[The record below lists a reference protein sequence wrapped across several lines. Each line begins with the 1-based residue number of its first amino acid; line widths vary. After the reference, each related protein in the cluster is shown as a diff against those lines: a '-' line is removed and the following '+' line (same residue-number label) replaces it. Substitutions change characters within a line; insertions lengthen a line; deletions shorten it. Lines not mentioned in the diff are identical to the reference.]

1 MSRILVVDMGNK
13 RLKWAVLEI
22 ESLQSAAKIL
32 SDLDRSSGVL
42 DLAHTVQSIS
52 TAYHFDT
59 LADTTNNPDQVLFSC
74 VGARQAGKAF
84 DKWCRKTLGIKPTQ
98 VYSEPSRFGLD
109 NQYDD
114 PDQLGSDRWL
124 AAVAAYSL
132 VSEAGNRGDD
142 AVIVIDAGTAVTVDL
157 VMHSAFKGGA
167 ILPGVAMAIS
177 ALANSTGEIR
187 IDVKSLT
194 RGFLSVDDLNILATN
209 SDDAV
214 SAGALASV
222 TGGIERCLELIQ
234 RVTDTGAKVLIT
246 GGDARLI
253 ASMMKSSS
261 EVVPNL
267 VLAGLALIAAED
279 TK

>member
-1 MSRILVVDMGNK
+1 MSRILVVDMGNQ

-22 ESLQSAAKIL
+22 ESLLSAGKIL
-32 SDLDRSSGVL
+32 SDLDRCSGVL
-42 DLAHTVQSIS
+42 DIAHSAQSIS
-52 TAYHFDT
+52 TTHRFDM
-59 LADTTNNPDQVLFSC
+59 LADKINNPDQVLFSC
-74 VGARQAGKAF
+74 VGARQAGKEF
-84 DKWCRKTLGIKPTQ
+84 DTWCRKTWGINPTQ

-124 AAVAAYSL
+124 AAVAAHSL

-157 VMHSAFKGGA
+157 VMHNAFKGGA

-187 IDVKSLT
+187 IDVQSLT
-194 RGFLSVDDLNILATN
+194 RGFLNLGDLNILATN

-214 SAGALASV
+214 RAGALASV
-222 TGGIERCLELIQ
+222 TGGIERCLELIRPVIES
-234 RVTDTGAKVLIT
+234 RVKVLIT

-253 ASMMKSSS
+253 ASMMKSSR

>member
-1 MSRILVVDMGNK
+1 
-13 RLKWAVLEI
+13 
-22 ESLQSAAKIL
+22 
-32 SDLDRSSGVL
+32 
-42 DLAHTVQSIS
+42 
-52 TAYHFDT
+52 
-59 LADTTNNPDQVLFSC
+59 
-74 VGARQAGKAF
+74 
-84 DKWCRKTLGIKPTQ
+84 
-98 VYSEPSRFGLD
+98 
-109 NQYDD
+109 
-114 PDQLGSDRWL
+114 
-124 AAVAAYSL
+124 
-132 VSEAGNRGDD
+132 
-142 AVIVIDAGTAVTVDL
+142 
-157 VMHSAFKGGA
+157 MHSAFKGGA

-234 RVTDTGAKVLIT
+234 RVTDTGVKVLIT